1 MGRPGAGDDA
11 RPCGSRGEEVVT
23 SEPCS
28 TCKGGRDLL
37 RALCAEVEKLREM
50 DAERASELRYLE
62 AENTR
67 LRDIL
72 DRRFEGR
79 AP

>member
-1 MGRPGAGDDA
+1 
-11 RPCGSRGEEVVT
+11 
-23 SEPCS
+23 
-28 TCKGGRDLL
+28 LL
-37 RALCAEVEKLREM
+37 VAEVEKLREM
-50 DAERASELRYLE
+50 AAERASELRYLE

-72 DRRFEGR
+72 DRRFEGG

>member
-1 MGRPGAGDDA
+1 MSDAFNLDALASDISVGIHGRE
-11 RPCGSRGEEVVT
+11 RPAALS
-23 SEPCS
+23 
-28 TCKGGRDLL
+28 
-37 RALCAEVEKLREM
+37 ALCLLVAEVEKLREM

-72 DRRFEGR
+72 DRRFEGG

>member
-1 MGRPGAGDDA
+1 MSNLDVSAVREMLDSFPG
-11 RPCGSRGEEVVT
+11 T
-23 SEPCS
+23 K
-28 TCKGGRDLL
+28 TRDLL
-37 RALCAEVEKLREM
+37 RALCAEVEKLRAM

-72 DRRFEGR
+72 DRRFEGG

>member
-1 MGRPGAGDDA
+1 MLDLDA
-11 RPCGSRGEEVVT
+11 IKKRHLDPEEHSGQTFYEGHMAV
-23 SEPCS
+23 
-28 TCKGGRDLL
+28 DLA
-37 RALCAEVEKLREM
+37 ALVAEVEKLREM

-72 DRRFEGR
+72 DRRFAGG

>member
-1 MGRPGAGDDA
+1 MSNLDVATVREMLDSFQGMK
-11 RPCGSRGEEVVT
+11 T
-23 SEPCS
+23 
-28 TCKGGRDLL
+28 RDLL

-50 DAERASELRYLE
+50 DAERASELRCLE

-72 DRRFEGR
+72 DRRFEGG

>member
-1 MGRPGAGDDA
+1 MSNPV
-11 RPCGSRGEEVVT
+11 VVT
-23 SEPCS
+23 VRQMLDAFPNIPSKK
-28 TCKGGRDLL
+28 TRDLL

-50 DAERASELRYLE
+50 DAERVSELRSLE

-72 DRRFEGR
+72 DRRFEGG

>member
-1 MGRPGAGDDA
+1 MSDALNLDALASDISVGIHGRERGAA
-11 RPCGSRGEEVVT
+11 ME
-23 SEPCS
+23 
-28 TCKGGRDLL
+28 
-37 RALCAEVEKLREM
+37 ALCLLVAEVEKLREM
-50 DAERASELRYLE
+50 DAERVSEIRSLE

-72 DRRFEGR
+72 DRRFEGG

>member
-1 MGRPGAGDDA
+1 MSDAPNLDALASDISVGIHGGDRFA
-11 RPCGSRGEEVVT
+11 A
-23 SEPCS
+23 
-28 TCKGGRDLL
+28 LA
-37 RALCAEVEKLREM
+37 ALCVLVAEVEKLRAM

-72 DRRFEGR
+72 DRRFEGG